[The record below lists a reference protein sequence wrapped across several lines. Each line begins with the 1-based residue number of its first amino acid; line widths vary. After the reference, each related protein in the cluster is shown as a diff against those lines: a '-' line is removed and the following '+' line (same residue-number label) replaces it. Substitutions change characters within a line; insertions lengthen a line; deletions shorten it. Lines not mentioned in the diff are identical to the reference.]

1 METGTLWEGQSVHRK
16 AVGGKWEPGW
26 VWRRG
31 TCRGVKAFA
40 WMGACSGPWRVQECV
55 GVHRRVVGAQVCGQ
69 PVRGTVSTKA
79 WVWQVCVP
87 MRSS

>member
-1 METGTLWEGQSVHRK
+1 MAAG
-16 AVGGKWEPGW
+16 VGVEE
-26 VWRRG
+26 RH
-31 TCRGVKAFA
+31 
-40 WMGACSGPWRVQECV
+40 VQECV
-55 GVHRRVVGAQVCGQ
+55 GRHRRVVGAQVCGQ